1 MFYYEGTEEEK
12 YVKNWKERD
21 AAPNSYLYYYKEYN
35 ITKEDIK
42 ILVGAFIFFVF
53 IPKIVMIIIG
63 KMILYMKIL
72 CQK

>member
-1 MFYYEGTEEEK
+1 MLYYEGTEEEK
-12 YVKNWKERD
+12 YGKNRKERD
-21 AAPNSYLYYYKEYN
+21 EAPNSYLYYYKKYN

-63 KMILYMKIL
+63 KMILYM
-72 CQK
+72 